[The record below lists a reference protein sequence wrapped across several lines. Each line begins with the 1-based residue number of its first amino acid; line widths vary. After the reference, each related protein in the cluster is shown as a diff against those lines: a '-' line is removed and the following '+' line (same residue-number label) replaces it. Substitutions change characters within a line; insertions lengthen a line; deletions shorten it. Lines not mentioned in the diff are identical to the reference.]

1 MVLGLKGPGRVGRR
15 RFFASGPPERAALSR
30 SVPRS
35 AGRPSEATY
44 TLSVVSTL
52 AIVLIA
58 LGAAIALLLIGGILG
73 ARRRDRRRAP
83 AYAEHLRQADEALEQ
98 ARAADR
104 GWDRDVMERVARE
117 ALGREHPGVEFD
129 RIELV
134 LVDDRPGVE
143 EDRAHFDAVEGQR
156 RVRVVM
162 ARSGEGW
169 APEHVA

>member
-1 MVLGLKGPGRVGRR
+1 M
-15 RFFASGPPERAALSR
+15 
-30 SVPRS
+30 
-35 AGRPSEATY
+35 
-44 TLSVVSTL
+44 STL

-58 LGAAIALLLIGGILG
+58 AGAAVALLLIGGILG

-83 AYAEHLRQADEALEQ
+83 AYAKHLRQADEALEQ

-104 GWDRDVMERVARE
+104 GWDRELMERVVRE
-117 ALGREHPGVEFD
+117 ALEREHPGVEFD
-129 RIELV
+129 RIELI

-143 EDRAHFDAVEGQR
+143 EDRAHFDAVDGDR

-162 ARSGEGW
+162 ARSGQGW